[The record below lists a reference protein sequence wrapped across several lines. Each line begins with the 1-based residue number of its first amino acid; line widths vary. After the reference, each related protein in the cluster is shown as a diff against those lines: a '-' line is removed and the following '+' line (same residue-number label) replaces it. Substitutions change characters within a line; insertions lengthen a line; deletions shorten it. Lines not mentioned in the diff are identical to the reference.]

1 MAFKRNVEGQKK
13 IITLCLRGKSKICVW
28 ERARETQTDGED
40 EIERR
45 ERERCRHRQTC
56 ILINEEL
63 FMNVF
68 GFLHSVVIV
77 SAFVQM
83 TNQNNTIA
91 CRFIDVKMMFLYIEF
106 D

>member
-1 MAFKRNVEGQKK
+1 MERKR
-13 IITLCLRGKSKICVW
+13 LRE
-28 ERARETQTDGED
+28 ERDRQTDGEEEMERRD
-40 EIERR
+40 RQTDGEEEIERR
-45 ERERCRHRQTC
+45 ERETCRHRQTC
-56 ILINEEL
+56 ILIIEEL
-63 FMNVF
+63 LMNVF

-91 CRFIDVKMMFLYIEF
+91 CHFIDVKMMFLYINF